1 MRFKMRFCFGLALS
15 LGLSLFI
22 PLNELALAQTP
33 APAQSPAQAPAQ
45 RTFRDVPTDY
55 WAHDYIAGLAQFR
68 GISGFPDGTF
78 RPDELVTRAQF
89 AAILRQAFLSAQP
102 SPIPTE
108 RLNQTQLATPAFA
121 DVPNNY
127 WARNDIYT
135 ARQAGF
141 LSGYPGNQFKP
152 NQPMPRV
159 QALIAIA
166 TGLGYQGGA
175 ISELSVY
182 HDAAAIPDYA
192 RPGIAAARSANI
204 VVNHPAFDQLVPN
217 RPATRAEVAAFVY
230 QALVKDGRA
239 QPVAAAGGRWQTEPI
254 TMLPTAG
261 RSFSFSADGQR
272 LLVLTTD
279 ETKLQVWNTQT
290 GALIREITANGE
302 ARFQA
307 VAVSKDGVKV
317 AATVASSPSS
327 TKNILELAV
336 WEIETG
342 QPLWRKTIIQTG
354 FEISNTQAANTDAHS
369 TRIDFSP
376 DNQQVVTMVGKSKV
390 FVGDDIIRYAGTK
403 LELWSTANGEAVQ
416 SVEVSRMAEDTGAYD
431 FAISPNG
438 QFLALLY
445 QSEPAKLIEVWQRN
459 QRGLFEYARTLPQE
473 YGYWWGLAILFR
485 NDGLLN
491 VMTQSQDKALVATWN
506 PQTGDQLTKINL
518 PVNFPSDGD
527 IRPNSDGDS
536 YFVAGTSSSRLGS
549 LRTGEVQNWPGEG
562 AAFSDHGNYLAV
574 LNRDKVAPS
583 ISIYVKTVP

>member
-1 MRFKMRFCFGLALS
+1 MRFRTRFYFGLALS

-22 PLNELALAQTP
+22 PLNESVLAQTP
-33 APAQSPAQAPAQ
+33 APVQAPAPAQ

-68 GISGFPDGTF
+68 IISGFPDGTF
-78 RPDELVTRAQF
+78 KPDEPVTRAQF

-102 SPIPTE
+102 FPVPTE
-108 RLNQTQLATPAFA
+108 RLNRTQPATPVFA

-127 WARNDIYT
+127 WARNDIDT
-135 ARQAGF
+135 ARRAGF

-152 NQPMPRV
+152 NQPIPRV

-166 TGLGYQGGA
+166 NGLGYQSGA

-182 HDAAAIPDYA
+182 HDAAAIPEYA

-204 VVNHPAFDQLVPN
+204 VINHPAFDRLMPN

-239 QPVAAAGGRWQTEPI
+239 QPVAAAGGRWKKEPI
-254 TMLPTAG
+254 TTLPTAAQ
-261 RSFSFSADGQR
+261 SFSFSADGQR

-290 GALIREITANGE
+290 GALIREIAADDG

-307 VAVSKDGVKV
+307 VAIDKDGAKV
-317 AATVASSPSS
+317 AAMVASSSDS
-327 TKNILELAV
+327 RANTVEVAV

-342 QPLWRKTIIQTG
+342 QPLWRKTIFKAGLAVRADT
-354 FEISNTQAANTDAHS
+354 FATSMRVT
-369 TRIDFSP
+369 FSP
-376 DNQQVVTMVGKSKV
+376 DNQQIMTLVGKAKV
-390 FVGDDIIRYAGTK
+390 FVGDDIIRDAGT
-403 LELWSTANGEAVQ
+403 ELNLWNTANGEAVQ
-416 SVEVSRMAEDTGAYD
+416 SLGVSRIAEEEGVSD

-438 QFLALLY
+438 QFLAVLY
-445 QSEPAKLIEVWQRN
+445 NSDPARQVALWQRN
-459 QRGLFEYARTLPQE
+459 QRGLFEYVRTLPQE
-473 YGYWWGLAILFR
+473 YGYWWGMAILFR

-491 VMTQSQDKALVATWN
+491 VMTRSQDKALLATWN

-518 PVNFPSDGD
+518 PVDFPSDGN
-527 IRPNSDGDS
+527 IRLSPDGDS
-536 YFVAGTSSSRLGS
+536 YFVAGSSGSRLGS
-549 LRTGEVQNWPGEG
+549 VKTGDVQDWLDGWV
-562 AAFSDHGNYLAV
+562 AFSDRGNYLAV
-574 LNRDKVAPS
+574 ANLDEVTPS
-583 ISIYVKTVP
+583 ISIYAKTVP